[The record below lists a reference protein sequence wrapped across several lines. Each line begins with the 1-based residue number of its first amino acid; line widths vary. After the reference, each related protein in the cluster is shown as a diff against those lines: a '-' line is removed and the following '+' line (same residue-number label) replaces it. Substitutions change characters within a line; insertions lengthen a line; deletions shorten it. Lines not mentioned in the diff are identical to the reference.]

1 MKVTFQLYTH
11 GSIMKDAISNM
22 KNRMILVVM
31 LSILINANSQMYTTA
46 LGFRADASTLDV
58 AITDVVGSTKAI
70 EEGRYK
76 DVNAIGVASIV
87 GVRNAVE
94 GISIPFIFG
103 GDGATLLVPGEDV
116 DRVRKAL
123 SGLKVLANDAFSLQL
138 RAGLVPVK
146 DLKSAGHQLF
156 VCRYATSKNISQ
168 AFISG
173 DGLKAA
179 ERWIKDPSF
188 GAAYEVADNGL
199 KSNVDCS
206 GFECR
211 WEPVASSNGLIL
223 SLIAEARGP
232 TIADRNKSY
241 RSLLSSLNGII
252 KTFSGPCPVNRN
264 SLKLSK
270 GSSQEARI
278 RTKMLSPVKLKLYAV
293 YYWLQNFLGRIVL
306 STGVGACGFGERYVK
321 ELVANTDYRKF
332 DEGLRMVI
340 DVPSHQMGK
349 ILSVLE
355 QFRRSNELFYG
366 THSATSA
373 LMTCVVTNRKGDHIH
388 FIDGADGG
396 YALASQQLKTQ
407 RSMASVNKE
416 E

>member
-1 MKVTFQLYTH
+1 VRQFYEKIPATFAFNDFANP
-11 GSIMKDAISNM
+11 DAYLEVPSDW
-22 KNRMILVVM
+22 
-31 LSILINANSQMYTTA
+31 Y
-46 LGFRADASTLDV
+46 V

-87 GVRNAVE
+87 GVRNAVQ
-94 GISIPFIFG
+94 GISIPFVFG

-116 DRVRKAL
+116 DKVRKAL
-123 SGLKVLANDAFSLQL
+123 CGLKVLANDAFSLEL
-138 RAGLVPVK
+138 RAGLVPVSE
-146 DLKSAGHQLF
+146 LKTAGHQLF
-156 VCRYATSKNISQ
+156 VCRYATSEDISQ
-168 AFISG
+168 AFMSG

-188 GAAYEVADNGL
+188 GATYEVADNGI
-199 KSNVDCS
+199 KSDVDCS

-211 WEPVASSNGLIL
+211 WEPVNSSNGLIL
-223 SLIAEARGP
+223 SLIAEARGL
-232 TIADRNKSY
+232 TISDRNKSY
-241 RSLLSSLNGII
+241 LSLLSSLDGII

-270 GSSQEARI
+270 GISDSSQEAKI
-278 RTKMLSPVKLKLYAV
+278 RTKMLSPIKLKLYAA
-293 YYWLQNFLGRIVL
+293 YYWFSTRLGRIVL
-306 STGVGACGFGERYVK
+306 STGISAFGFSERYVK
-321 ELVANTDYRKF
+321 EIVANTDYRKF
-332 DEGLRMVI
+332 DEALRMVI

-349 ILSVLE
+349 ILSILE
-355 QFRRSNELFYG
+355 QFRRNNELFYG

-396 YALASQQLKTQ
+396 YALAAQQLKTQ
-407 RSMASVNKE
+407 RSMVKMSNAE
-416 E
+416 

>member
-1 MKVTFQLYTH
+1 MTICSIFNQGLKQKLLLSVRQFYEKIPATFAFNDFANP
-11 GSIMKDAISNM
+11 DAYLEVPS
-22 KNRMILVVM
+22 
-31 LSILINANSQMYTTA
+31 
-46 LGFRADASTLDV
+46 DWHV

-87 GVRNAVE
+87 G
-94 GISIPFIFG
+94 

-116 DRVRKAL
+116 GKVRKAL
-123 SGLKVLANDAFSLQL
+123 CGLKVLAKDAFSLQL
-138 RAGLVPVK
+138 RAGLVPVSE
-146 DLKSAGHQLF
+146 LKSAGYSLF
-156 VCRYATSKNISQ
+156 VCRYATSEDISQ

-188 GAAYEVADNGL
+188 GSTYEVADNGI
-199 KSNVDCS
+199 KSDVDCS

-223 SLIAEARGP
+223 SLIAEARGL
-232 TIADRNKSY
+232 TMSDRNKSY

-264 SLKLSK
+264 SLTLNKRISDC
-270 GSSQEARI
+270 SQEARI
-278 RTKMLSPVKLKLYAV
+278 RTNMLSPIRRKLYAV
-293 YYWLQNFLGRIVL
+293 YGWFLTLLGRIVL
-306 STGVGACGFGERYVK
+306 STGIGAFGFGERYVK

-332 DEGLRMVI
+332 DETLRMVI
-340 DVPSHQMGK
+340 DVPSHQVGK

-355 QFRRSNELFYG
+355 QFRRNNELFYG
-366 THSATSA
+366 THSASSA
-373 LMTCVVTNRKGDHIH
+373 LMTCAVTNRKGDHIH

-407 RSMASVNKE
+407 RSMATSNKVE
-416 E
+416 